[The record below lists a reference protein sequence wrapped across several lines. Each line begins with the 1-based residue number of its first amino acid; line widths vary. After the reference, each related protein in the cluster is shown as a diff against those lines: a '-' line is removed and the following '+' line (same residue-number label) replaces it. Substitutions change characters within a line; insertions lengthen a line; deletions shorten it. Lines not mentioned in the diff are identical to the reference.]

1 MRFPIR
7 ARYLVSCSLPRTLA
21 MCAAAVFNRLI
32 DELIFLTPSFR
43 VVHSSKME
51 DRHMSALL
59 LQTLQC
65 CDKPRLWNCPP
76 SSCHGVLYPRY
87 YRLVGTFSCK
97 TAPARGTRGVVLLSL
112 RVWKGC
118 HCLGTRDWYLM
129 HYSNPFVT
137 GGQKHTHTL
146 GLYVYNF
153 VYFSEDPTV
162 KRYFKRLL
170 TQLVMVE
177 FMGTVEWF
185 LGTHFQWL
193 VSEDKVWVH
202 LSQTGFAANLVE
214 DNNAH
219 EKNITPD
226 ATLHQSSLPINTIP
240 ESDKDDDNPVLVECK
255 QKYQS
260 IIGSIGWLAHS
271 THPNLAATH
280 TSLTAYLNKPSHSY

>member
-1 MRFPIR
+1 
-7 ARYLVSCSLPRTLA
+7 
-21 MCAAAVFNRLI
+21 
-32 DELIFLTPSFR
+32 
-43 VVHSSKME
+43 
-51 DRHMSALL
+51 
-59 LQTLQC
+59 
-65 CDKPRLWNCPP
+65 
-76 SSCHGVLYPRY
+76 
-87 YRLVGTFSCK
+87 
-97 TAPARGTRGVVLLSL
+97 
-112 RVWKGC
+112 
-118 HCLGTRDWYLM
+118 M